1 MNEVKE
7 LNIVLTGVGGQGT
20 IAMSEVLGIAAVIDG
35 FKVRGSEVLGMAQR
49 GGAVITFLRLGKD
62 VYGPMVPEGKAD
74 VMIALEP
81 SEALRNLRFLTKNTI
96 VVVGTR
102 PIVPPSVSLGLSKY
116 PNVDDVLKK
125 LKELSDF
132 VVPIDPYKLASEAGD
147 AIAANMVML
156 GALAGTG
163 KLPIKVE
170 SLKQAIKERF
180 KGKIVEVNLK
190 AFDLGYNY
198 VKQALASIK

>member
-1 MNEVKE
+1 VNEVKE

>member
-1 MNEVKE
+1 MSEVKE

>member
-1 MNEVKE
+1 VSEVKE

>member
-1 MNEVKE
+1 MDVSEVKE

-20 IAMSEVLGIAAVIDG
+20 IAMSEVLGRAAVIDG
-35 FKVRGSEVLGMAQR
+35 YKVRGSEVLGMAQR

-74 VMIALEP
+74 VMIAMEP
-81 SEALRNLRFLTKNTI
+81 SEALRNLRFLSKNTI

-102 PIVPPSVSLGLSKY
+102 PMVPPSVSLGLSSY
-116 PNVDDVLKK
+116 PDVDVVIKK
-125 LKELSDF
+125 LEEMSGQ
-132 VVPIDPYKLASEAGD
+132 VITIDPYQLAAEAGD

-163 KLPIKVE
+163 RLPLKVE
-170 SLKQAIKERF
+170 SLKKAITERF
-180 KGKIVEVNLK
+180 KGRIVEVNLK
-190 AFDLGYNY
+190 AFDLGYEY
-198 VKQALASIK
+198 VKKALAK